1 MVGGAIWEGCAEP
14 LETFSAKLAGLGGCN
29 RNVYIGVNFSER
41 KSGTERTK
49 KWKKQKSMSARDEI
63 IALPGV
69 LFFVVCPL
77 RWMTSKGFKSSK
89 SSKSAP
95 M

>member
-41 KSGTERTK
+41 KKRDRADK
-49 KWKKQKSMSARDEI
+49 KVEKAEKHVSARRNHR
-63 IALPGV
+63 IAWRAV
-69 LFFVVCPL
+69 LRRV
-77 RWMTSKGFKSSK
+77 SSTLDDQQGL
-89 SSKSAP
+89 
-95 M
+95 